1 MRFSYI
7 SSLLFT
13 LLVTSTNAFS
23 QSTFS
28 KLYVRGTFNNWET
41 INPLEKKS
49 ESIYATVINVKS
61 CYNEFKIGDAKW
73 SAGKMFAVKDFK
85 NDRAVLG
92 QAIEL
97 MPQWKAIGNVVF
109 MPEKTGKFEVS
120 VTYDSEEGKPLSLT
134 IESISDKT
142 TTPTDCSSKF
152 SAPYP
157 LDLYVKGSFNQWDN
171 SSPLNY
177 LGNNAYSADIKIS
190 PMIKGGLVSNHEFKI
205 STENWNAKYTF
216 SRDDDVK
223 KPVLLGKREPLLGAD
238 GTDMNN
244 ITIKIHHTATY
255 RFEFIVDDA
264 DKPPTLLVTEVK
276 EPAN

>member
-1 MRFSYI
+1 MRFCYI
-7 SSLLFT
+7 KTTLWLILGFSSGASAQSPSFT
-13 LLVTSTNAFS
+13 D
-23 QSTFS
+23 
-28 KLYVRGTFNNWET
+28 LYVRGTFNNWET

-49 ESIYATVINVKS
+49 ESIYSTVIDVKD

-73 SAGKMFAVKDFK
+73 SAGKMFAVKDYH

-92 QAIEL
+92 QAVEL
-97 MPQWKAIGNVVF
+97 KAQWKAIGNVVL

-120 VTYDSEEGKPLSLT
+120 VTYDGEPAKPQSL
-134 IESISDKT
+134 IVESISDKT
-142 TTPTDCSSKF
+142 TETKDCSSKF

-171 SSPLNY
+171 SAPLEY
-177 LGNNAYSADIKIS
+177 LGNNIYAANIKIS
-190 PMIKGGLVSNHEFKI
+190 PMIKGGRVANHEFKI

-223 KPVLLGKREPLLGAD
+223 KPVLIGKREPLLGAD

-244 ITIKIHHTATY
+244 ITIKIHHTASY
-255 RFEFIVDDA
+255 RFEFLVDDPS
-264 DKPPTLLVTEVK
+264 KPPTLMVTEVK
-276 EPAN
+276 E

>member
-7 SSLLFT
+7 TTSLISLLAIS
-13 LLVTSTNAFS
+13 TSAYA
-23 QSTFS
+23 QSTFTN
-28 KLYVRGTFNNWET
+28 LYVRGTFNNWET

-49 ESIYATVINVKS
+49 ESIYATIIDVKT

-73 SAGKMFAVKDFK
+73 SAGKMFAVKDLH
-85 NDRAVLG
+85 NDRVTLG
-92 QAIEL
+92 QPIEL

-120 VTYDSEEGKPLSLT
+120 VTYDSENGKPQSLT
-134 IESISDKT
+134 MESISDKT
-142 TTPTDCSSKF
+142 TASEDCSSQF

-177 LGNNAYSADIKIS
+177 LGNNVYSADIKIP
-190 PMIKGGLVSNHEFKI
+190 PMIKGGRVSNHEFKI

-223 KPVLLGKREPLLGAD
+223 KPVLLGKRETLLGAD

-255 RFEFIVDDA
+255 RFEFLVDDA
-264 DKPPTLLVTEVK
+264 SKPPTLLVTEVK
-276 EPAN
+276 E